1 MNNIFTQ
8 TKRVVIKIGSS
19 LLVESGAIKKQW
31 LQSLI
36 EDVTYLLDNG
46 VEVVLTTSGSIAL
59 GRSKIRPEGNLTI
72 AQKQAAAAIGQI
84 NLMSDLQKIANQYHF
99 QVAQILL
106 CAADF
111 ENRER
116 YDNLSNI
123 FQELL
128 QDKIV
133 PVINENDSVSV
144 DEIKIGDNDRL
155 AARAAQ
161 ICDADLLILFSDID
175 GLYDKNPNLHQDAKF
190 IPYVENITKEVE
202 DMAGGSSSDYGTGG
216 MATKIIAAKMASLSG
231 CKTIIANGQDFNPIA
246 RIIDQRS
253 RFTVFDAAKKTVGY
267 RKKWLSGFMQAK
279 SEVVVNANAAKA
291 LIAGNASVLP
301 VGVVAIN
308 GNFAKGDLISVKDE
322 AGNHIASGNVNYDSK
337 IATSLLGKKSG
348 EASAL
353 YGDSF
358 NYELIH
364 IDNLI
369 LIYS

>member
-1 MNNIFTQ
+1 MKKIFTE
-8 TKRVVIKIGSS
+8 TKRVVIKVGSS
-19 LLVESGAIKKQW
+19 LLVDSGMIKKSW

-36 EDVTYLLDNG
+36 EDITYLLDNG

-59 GRSKIRPEGNLTI
+59 GRSRIGVNNNLTI

-116 YDNLSNI
+116 YDNLRNI

-128 QDKIV
+128 RDKIV

-175 GLYDKNPNLHQDAKF
+175 GLYDKNPNLHKDATF
-190 IPYVENITKEVE
+190 IPYVENITKEIE
-202 DMAGGSSSDYGTGG
+202 DMAGQSSSDYGTGG
-216 MATKIIAAKMASLSG
+216 METKIAAAKMASLSG
-231 CKTIIANGQDFNPIA
+231 CKTVIANGKEPNPIA

-253 RFTVFDAAKKTVGY
+253 RFTIFDAAKKTVGY
-267 RKKWLSGFMQAK
+267 RKKWLSGFMQEK
-279 SEVVVNANAAKA
+279 SEVIINKNAVNA
-291 LIAGNASVLP
+291 LISGSASLLP

-308 GNFAKGDLISVKDE
+308 GNFKKGDLISVKDE
-322 AGNHIASGNVNYDSK
+322 NGNHIASGNANYDVMVAK
-337 IATSLLGKKSG
+337 SLIGKKSSD
-348 EASAL
+348 AANL
-353 YGDSF
+353 YGEGF
-358 NYELIH
+358 RYELIH

>member
-1 MNNIFTQ
+1 MDNIFTE
-8 TKRVVIKIGSS
+8 TKRVVIKVGSS
-19 LLVESGAIKKQW
+19 LLVDSGVIKKQW

-36 EDVTYLLDNG
+36 EDITYLLDNG
-46 VEVVLTTSGSIAL
+46 VEVILTTSGAIAL
-59 GRSKIRPEGNLTI
+59 GKANVGLDHGLTI

-84 NLMSDLQKIANQYHF
+84 NLMSNLQKIAHQYHF

-116 YDNLSNI
+116 YDNLYNI

-128 QDKIV
+128 RRKIV

-155 AARAAQ
+155 AARVAQ

-175 GLYDKNPNLHQDAKF
+175 GLYDKNPNLYRDAKF
-190 IPYVENITKEVE
+190 IPYVENITKQIE
-202 DMAGGSSSDYGTGG
+202 DMAGESSSNYGTGG

-231 CKTIIANGQDFNPIA
+231 CKTIIANGQEFNPVA
-246 RIIDQRS
+246 RMIEQRS
-253 RFTVFDAAKKTVGY
+253 RYTVFDAAKKTAGY

-279 SEVVVNANAAKA
+279 SGVEINENAVKA
-291 LIAGNASVLP
+291 LIVGNASLLP
-301 VGVVAIN
+301 VGVVAVN
-308 GNFAKGDLISVKDE
+308 GSFKKGDLIFVKDE
-322 AGNHIASGNVNYDSK
+322 SGNHIASGYANYDEGVTK
-337 IATSLLGKKSG
+337 ELLGKKSS
-348 EASAL
+348 EAAAL
-353 YGDSF
+353 YGANFD
-358 NYELIH
+358 YELIH